1 MSRKNKWSFIENKEA
16 REALINGSDLLKK
29 CAKTYYVGYK
39 NRFDEIVEPYR
50 YICEGIS
57 GVKGTKIPLYI
68 APELIQSFRKEAQNR
83 CSEEHARLKAVF
95 ETWELLLTWTVIFCH
110 VPEDKIKKVKK
121 QVLEDLSKMQ
131 RAIWKE
137 FYAVDSPFNFNQ
149 IK

>member
-57 GVKGTKIPLYI
+57 GVKGTVRS
-68 APELIQSFRKEAQNR
+68 QSLMEHLKLMR
-83 CSEEHARLKAVF
+83 C
-95 ETWELLLTWTVIFCH
+95 WN
-110 VPEDKIKKVKK
+110 PKKN
-121 QVLEDLSKMQ
+121 L
-131 RAIWKE
+131 W
-137 FYAVDSPFNFNQ
+137 NH
-149 IK
+149 